1 MDRSRFSTHKRPAFL
16 LAGVL
21 LALLGIFGA
30 WHVLSRQAQWT
41 VLDQAA
47 LENAGDAHLRSLSQQ
62 AEQCAGTHDFLWTGE
77 VVELTNPLSSEAHAF
92 LPVCAI
98 SPADVPKYGDAAW
111 EIEFLLL
118 TTWDGGERPAW
129 VPKLSVSQWEL
140 ELDPGINT
148 GLTGPDWHSEGGARW
163 YALTQADASL
173 WQEAQNGTP
182 TSVTA
187 SRPLPWTLTGR
198 TMRPPPAPC
207 LSPSPWRAADR
218 PRPTSAVSPSI
229 ISPTPYDATGPDG
242 FSPIRALKKYLENP
256 LQSGFGYGIVRK

>member
-21 LALLGIFGA
+21 LVLLGILGA
-30 WHVLSRQAQWT
+30 RHVLSCQAQWT

-77 VVELTNPLSSEAHAF
+77 PVELTNPLSSEAHAF

-140 ELDPGINT
+140 ELAPGINT

-173 WQEAQNGTP
+173 WQESQNGTP
-182 TSVTA
+182 HI
-187 SRPLPWTLTGR
+187 RYRLQ
-198 TMRPPPAPC
+198 
-207 LSPSPWRAADR
+207 AAALD
-218 PRPTSAVSPSI
+218 S
-229 ISPTPYDATGPDG
+229 DGPDNAPASG
-242 FSPIRALKKYLENP
+242 ALSLSFTLEGGGQAQAYQCRLPFDYLSNA
-256 LQSGFGYGIVRK
+256 V

>member
-21 LALLGIFGA
+21 LVLLGTLGG

-62 AEQCAGTHDFLWTGE
+62 AEQCAGAHDFLWTGE
-77 VVELTNPLSSEAHAF
+77 PVELTNRLSSEAHAF
-92 LPVCAI
+92 LPVCTI

-148 GLTGPDWHSEGGARW
+148 GLTGPDWRSEGGARW

-173 WQEAQNGTP
+173 WQESQNGTP
-182 TSVTA
+182 DI
-187 SRPLPWTLTGR
+187 RYRLQ
-198 TMRPPPAPC
+198 
-207 LSPSPWRAADR
+207 AAALD
-218 PRPTSAVSPSI
+218 S
-229 ISPTPYDATGPDG
+229 DGPDNAPASG
-242 FSPIRALKKYLENP
+242 ALSLSFTLEGGGQAQSYQCRLPFDYL
-256 LQSGFGYGIVRK
+256 SSAA

>member
-21 LALLGIFGA
+21 LVLLGTLGG

-62 AEQCAGTHDFLWTGE
+62 AEQCAGAHDFLWTGE
-77 VVELTNPLSSEAHAF
+77 PVELTNRLSSEAHAF
-92 LPVCAI
+92 LPVCTI

-111 EIEFLLL
+111 EIEFFLL
-118 TTWDGGERPAW
+118 TTWDGDEPPAW

-148 GLTGPDWHSEGGARW
+148 GLAAPDWRPAGGARW
-163 YALTQADASL
+163 YSLTQADASL
-173 WQEAQNGTP
+173 WNEAQNGTP
-182 TSVTA
+182 EIRYSLQA
-187 SRPLPWTLTGR
+187 ATLD
-198 TMRPPPAPC
+198 
-207 LSPSPWRAADR
+207 SD
-218 PRPTSAVSPSI
+218 
-229 ISPTPYDATGPDG
+229 GPDNAPASG
-242 FSPIRALKKYLENP
+242 ILSLSFTLEGGGQAQSYQCRLPFDYL
-256 LQSGFGYGIVRK
+256 SSAA

>member
-21 LALLGIFGA
+21 LVLLGTLGG

-62 AEQCAGTHDFLWTGE
+62 AEQCAGAHDFLWTGE
-77 VVELTNPLSSEAHAF
+77 PVELTNRLSSEAHAF
-92 LPVCAI
+92 LPVCTI

-111 EIEFLLL
+111 EIEFFLL
-118 TTWDGGERPAW
+118 TTWDGDEPPAW

-163 YALTQADASL
+163 YALTQADANL

-182 TSVTA
+182 EIRYS
-187 SRPLPWTLTGR
+187 LQ
-198 TMRPPPAPC
+198 
-207 LSPSPWRAADR
+207 AAVLD
-218 PRPTSAVSPSI
+218 S
-229 ISPTPYDATGPDG
+229 DGPDNAPASG
-242 FSPIRALKKYLENP
+242 TLSLSFTLEGGGQAQSYQCRLPFDYL
-256 LQSGFGYGIVRK
+256 SSAA

>member
-1 MDRSRFSTHKRPAFL
+1 MDRSRFSIHKRPAFL

-21 LALLGIFGA
+21 LALLGILGA
-30 WHVLSRQAQWT
+30 RHVLSCQAQWT
-41 VLDQAA
+41 VLDQDA

-98 SPADVPKYGDAAW
+98 SPADVPKYGDTAW

-173 WQEAQNGTP
+173 WQESQNGTP
-182 TSVTA
+182 HI
-187 SRPLPWTLTGR
+187 RYRLQ
-198 TMRPPPAPC
+198 
-207 LSPSPWRAADR
+207 AAALD
-218 PRPTSAVSPSI
+218 SG
-229 ISPTPYDATGPDG
+229 GPDNAPASG
-242 FSPIRALKKYLENP
+242 ALSLSFTLEGGGQAQAYQCRLPFDYLSNA
-256 LQSGFGYGIVRK
+256 V